1 MMTDPMEKAKL
12 KRLNLVMILSLIIIN
27 IVTYFAL
34 GLDLA
39 LGSLVGCVVV
49 GLNFFLSQRVAAKI
63 LYDEAGT
70 SFALLIYVFKLGASV
85 VILFVAVQ
93 KFGIRLEGILIGLST
108 VVIGVVINSMMSK
121 PKVTTEVE

>member
-1 MMTDPMEKAKL
+1 MMTDPLEREKL
-12 KRLNLVMILSLIIIN
+12 KRLNLVMILSLL
-27 IVTYFAL
+27 VVPLGTYL
-34 GLDLA
+34 TVGLDLA
-39 LGSLVGCVVV
+39 IGSLVGCVVV

>member
-1 MMTDPMEKAKL
+1 MMTDPLEKAKL

-27 IVTYFAL
+27 IATYFAL

>member
-1 MMTDPMEKAKL
+1 MMTDPLERAKL
-12 KRLNLVMILSLIIIN
+12 KRLNLVMVISLISIN

-63 LYDEAGT
+63 LYDDAGT
-70 SFALLIYVFKLGASV
+70 SFALIIYVFKLGASV

-93 KFGIRLEGILIGLST
+93 KFGIKLEGILIGLST
-108 VVIGVVINSMMSK
+108 VVIGVLINSMMTK
-121 PKVTTEVE
+121 PKVTTEEQ